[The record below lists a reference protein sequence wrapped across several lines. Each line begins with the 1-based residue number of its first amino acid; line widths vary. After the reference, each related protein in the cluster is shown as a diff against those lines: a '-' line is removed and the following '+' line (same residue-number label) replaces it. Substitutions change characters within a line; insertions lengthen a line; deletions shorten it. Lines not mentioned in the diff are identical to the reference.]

1 MDSYSCWDVCD
12 TEKHTQT
19 KNTVLGFFFFFQ
31 KEKKLTLV
39 LAHWTLLMTGSP
51 SGTLSAG
58 YLVRITCPF
67 QGPVRRRTVALRV
80 QGRLFKP
87 PGHRATTKGYPE
99 TALVPEMSTHLGV
112 MNGSNL
118 GCVAM
123 SCVSHLT
130 SRTISLFIY
139 KRRFLYLSPTS
150 RFCYG
155 H

>member
-1 MDSYSCWDVCD
+1 MCV
-12 TEKHTQT
+12 TQR
-19 KNTVLGFFFFFQ
+19 NTHRLRTLSWGFSFFQ
-31 KEKKLTLV
+31 KEKKLALV

-51 SGTLSAG
+51 SGTLLAG

-67 QGPVRRRTVALRV
+67 QGPVRRRAVALRV

-130 SRTISLFIY
+130 SRIISLFIY
-139 KRRFLYLSPTS
+139 KMRFLYLSPTS